1 MGAPDRRL
9 TNAAASGTAPTQ
21 GQRGDHGDDPGHPET
36 AERGNGEMPRFD
48 RYHRCTVSVRADL
61 PGGGRI
67 KGNGA
72 IDLKAKR
79 FQTAMTATGVQF
91 PGAGSRIV
99 IGTDSYHRESGDDGW
114 VHVDLK
120 RVRPD
125 DTLLAFDWTDPTGLK
140 TITGAV
146 GRVERTGPHTYTGRV
161 DPDAGRTE
169 PYLPVGAPALISIG
183 MNMSPFTAT
192 TDAEGWVTSIVVE
205 LTPPD
210 GGKLMMTTSMSGH
223 GKPLA
228 VKKPARFDEAAE
240 LYYR

>member
-1 MGAPDRRL
+1 MAH
-9 TNAAASGTAPTQ
+9 T
-21 GQRGDHGDDPGHPET
+21 
-36 AERGNGEMPRFD
+36 F
-48 RYHRCTVSVRADL
+48 SVRADL
-61 PGGGRI
+61 PAGGRI
-67 KGNGA
+67 KGTGA

-79 FQTAMTATGVQF
+79 FQTAMTATGVRF

-120 RVRPD
+120 RVRPE
-125 DTLLAFDWTDPTGLK
+125 DTLLAFDWTDPTGIK
-140 TITGAV
+140 TIAGAI

-161 DPDAGRTE
+161 DPDAGKTE

-205 LTPPD
+205 LIPRD
-210 GGKLMMTTSMSGH
+210 GKKLTMTTTMSGH

-240 LYYR
+240 FYYS